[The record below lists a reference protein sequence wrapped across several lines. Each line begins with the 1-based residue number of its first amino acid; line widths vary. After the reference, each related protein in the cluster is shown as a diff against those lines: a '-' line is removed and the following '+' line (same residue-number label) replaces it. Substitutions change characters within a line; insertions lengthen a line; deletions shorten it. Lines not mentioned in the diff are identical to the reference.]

1 MPNSR
6 NNAATTADTT
16 NPSTMRFV
24 ILSHFGVSMAIVVS
38 SHGFLAASAFRPAC
52 MIRTRAASTVLLAD
66 GDALGARGGEPGADK
81 LDHLLKAQ
89 AVRDH
94 ERLGKAAPLPA
105 LKPLERVKGSEPPA
119 FALKATGTAAK

>member
-1 MPNSR
+1 
-6 NNAATTADTT
+6 
-16 NPSTMRFV
+16 
-24 ILSHFGVSMAIVVS
+24 
-38 SHGFLAASAFRPAC
+38 

-89 AVRDH
+89 AVRDY

-105 LKPLERVKGSEPPA
+105 LKPLERVKGIEPSSSAWKAVALPLSYTRARDTWSEKSVIRIEPVRSMRG
-119 FALKATGTAAK
+119 FLITEH